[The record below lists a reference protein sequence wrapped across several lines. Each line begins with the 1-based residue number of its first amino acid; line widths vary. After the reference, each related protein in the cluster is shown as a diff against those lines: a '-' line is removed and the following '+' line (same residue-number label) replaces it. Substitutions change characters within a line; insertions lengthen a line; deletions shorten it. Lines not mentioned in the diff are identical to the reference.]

1 VPVVAVERVPSS
13 TEVPGM
19 QIAIVGLSRTGA
31 NKVRRLL
38 RGGYGC
44 SVFGV
49 SPQAVERL
57 VGEGARGAGPA

>member
-1 VPVVAVERVPSS
+1 
-13 TEVPGM
+13 M

-31 NKVRRLL
+31 NEVRRLL
-38 RGGYGC
+38 RGGYQC